1 MSDTKFTLLSLQEE
15 KQTVRLFNLSFTENE
30 FKRRVTVNFSTRN
43 NEVDE
48 MTVRVYDG
56 AHGMVIGKFY
66 YPNPKFGKDDAEEE
80 RYRKMCL
87 EVTELTTTTLFL
99 SEGI

>member
-30 FKRRVTVNFSTRN
+30 FKRRVAVNFSTRN
-43 NEVDE
+43 NEVEE

-56 AHGMVIGKFY
+56 AHGFLIGKFY
-66 YPNPKFGKDDAEEE
+66 YPNPHFGKDNAEEE
-80 RYRKMCL
+80 RYRKLCL
-87 EVTELTTTTLFL
+87 EVTDCAATTLFI
-99 SEGI
+99 SEGV